1 MSILN
6 IFKKYTDFNQ
16 SCLGAELGSGV
27 TGSVFEF
34 ENKAIKLCINYELP
48 NQSIIDFLIENKDL
62 NFVKVFSHKLY
73 GPYKDNGF
81 PYKDHGY
88 ESILSVIVME
98 KLLKISSD
106 EEKVFHTILSH
117 EDLNK
122 KKNFSNSELK
132 KILKEL
138 SIGLDFD
145 EGKVIFFYE
154 GLRNYIIYHSDIHQ
168 RNIMKDQLNN
178 FKMVDCEF
186 VKFKKRGLKCQK

>member
-1 MSILN
+1 MSILK

-16 SCLGAELGSGV
+16 SCLGAELGSGA

-73 GPYKDNGF
+73 GPYKDR
-81 PYKDHGY
+81 GY

-117 EDLNK
+117 EDFNK

-154 GLRNYIIYHSDIHQ
+154 GLRNSIIYHPDIHQ

-186 VKFKKRGLKCQK
+186 ARFKKKEV

>member
-1 MSILN
+1 MNILN
-6 IFKKYTDFNQ
+6 IFKEYINFDY
-16 SCLGAELGSGV
+16 SSLGPELGSGV
-27 TGSVFEF
+27 SGSVFEF
-34 ENKAIKLCINYELP
+34 KDNTIKLSYILD
-48 NQSIIDFLIENKDL
+48 NQFIDLSSIDYLKSNLDY
-62 NFVKVFSHKLY
+62 NFVKVFSHNLY
-73 GPYKDNGF
+73 GPFRWKDYSF
-81 PYKDHGY
+81 K
-88 ESILSVIVME
+88 LSTMVME

-117 EDLNK
+117 EDFNK

-145 EGKVIFFYE
+145 EKKVIFFYE
-154 GLRNYIIYHSDIHQ
+154 GLRNSIIYHPDIHQ

-186 VKFKKRGLKCQK
+186 IRLKKEV

>member
-1 MSILN
+1 MNILN
-6 IFKKYTDFNQ
+6 IFKEYTDFNQ
-16 SCLGAELGSGV
+16 SCLGPKLGSGV

-48 NQSIIDFLIENKDL
+48 NQSTIDFLIENKDL

-81 PYKDHGY
+81 PYKDHGS
-88 ESILSVIVME
+88 EFILSVVVME
-98 KLLKISSD
+98 KLFKISSD

-117 EDLNK
+117 EDFNK

-145 EGKVIFFYE
+145 AGKVIFFYE
-154 GLRNYIIYHSDIHQ
+154 GLRNSIIYHPDIHQ

-186 VKFKKRGLKCQK
+186 IRFKKEV